1 MNDLGVTLLAVLLLI
16 VAGVAG
22 TVGYTLGAAN
32 APVHE
37 VVRYAPAVRQ
47 RDQSLIA
54 ERVPDPDPAPPPHR
68 LPEGGT
74 EVRRV
79 ATTARPHEGVT
90 DVRIDWSLIRDD
102 AGGQRVVVSSPDA
115 SILGAIDTPII
126 PALIPAPPRLW
137 AAGVSYDPVNDR
149 PGAWVTRD
157 LGPVRVGADL
167 IAGERGGVRALVRVG
182 WRF

>member
-1 MNDLGVTLLAVLLLI
+1 MNDLGTPLLAFLLLV
-16 VAGVAG
+16 VAALAG

-32 APVHE
+32 APVQE

-47 RDQSLIA
+47 QDASLIA
-54 ERVPDPDPAPPPHR
+54 ERVPDPDPPPPPHR
-68 LPEGGT
+68 LPEGSA

-115 SILGAIDTPII
+115 AILGAIDTPII

-137 AAGVSYDPVNDR
+137 AAGVSYDPFHDR
-149 PGAWVTRD
+149 PGAWVERD
-157 LGPVRVGADL
+157 LGPIRVGADVL
-167 IAGERGGVRALVRVG
+167 AAEHGGVRALVRVG

>member
-1 MNDLGVTLLAVLLLI
+1 MNDLGSALLLTLLLV
-16 VAGVAG
+16 VAGLAG
-22 TVGYTLGAAN
+22 TVGYTLGSAD
-32 APVHE
+32 APVLE
-37 VVRYAPAVRQ
+37 VVRYMPAVRQ
-47 RDQSLIA
+47 PDQSLIA

-68 LPEGGT
+68 LPEGST

-79 ATTARPHEGVT
+79 ATTARPHEGAT

-137 AAGVSYDPVNDR
+137 AAGVSYDPFNDR
-149 PGAWVTRD
+149 PGAWVERD

-167 IAGERGGVRALVRVG
+167 MAGERGGVRALVRVG